1 MYTADQGLSC
11 VQDRP
16 HRKAAPVSLA
26 TASTALAK
34 YTVLDLTRARAGPTA
49 VRQLADWGAQVIKIE
64 LPGSDATPD
73 FMDRHSPDFQ
83 NLHRNKR
90 SMTLNLKHP
99 DGLAIFKQLARHADV
114 IVENYRPDV
123 KHRLGIDYEAIKALN
138 PRLVYASISGFGQD
152 GPYVDRPGVDPI
164 VQGMGGH
171 MMVTGEPGRGPMRS
185 GAALSDVGAGLLC
198 ANGILTALL
207 ERETSGAGQW
217 VQASLIEAMIFLL
230 DFQAARWTMA
240 QDLPQQVGNNHPTNA
255 PMGVFQTQDGY
266 ITIAASRPMWRK
278 FCVALGAPELT
289 ERPEYATADRRV
301 ENREALNA
309 DIARVTHTK
318 TSAEWIEIMN
328 KAGVPCGPIYTLEET
343 FNDPQVQHLGIAQT
357 VASPTL
363 GPITIIG
370 QAFRLSRTPSRLVS
384 AAPVCGADT
393 DAILQELGYGAEAIA
408 ALRARQVI

>member
-1 MYTADQGLSC
+1 MSQ
-11 VQDRP
+11 
-16 HRKAAPVSLA
+16 A
-26 TASTALAK
+26 TASQALAK
-34 YTVLDLTRARAGPTA
+34 YKVLDLTRARAGPTA

-64 LPGSDATPD
+64 LPGSDDTPD
-73 FMDRHSPDFQ
+73 FMDRPSPDFQ

-99 DGLAIFKQLARHADV
+99 DGRDIFKQLARHADV

-123 KHRLGIDYEAIKALN
+123 KHRLGIDYEAIKAIN
-138 PRLVYASISGFGQD
+138 PRIVYASISGFGQD
-152 GPYVDRPGVDPI
+152 GPYAARPGVDPI

-207 ERETSGAGQW
+207 ERETSGQGQW
-217 VQASLIEAMIFLL
+217 VQASLLEAMIFLL

-240 QDLPQQVGNNHPTNA
+240 QDLPAQVGNNHPTNA
-255 PMGVFQTQDGY
+255 PMGVFRTQDGY

-278 FCVALGAPELT
+278 LCVALGVPALL
-289 ERPEYATADRRV
+289 ERPEYATAASRV
-301 ENREALNA
+301 THREALNA
-309 DIARVTHTK
+309 DIEQVTQTK
-318 TSAEWIEIMN
+318 VSAAWIEIMN
-328 KAGVPCGPIYTLEET
+328 EAGVPCGPIYTLEDT

-357 VASPTL
+357 VESPTL
-363 GPITIIG
+363 GPVTIIG
-370 QAFRLSRTPSRLVS
+370 QAFRLSRTPSCLAR
-384 AAPVCGADT
+384 AAPECGADT
-393 DAILQELGYGAEAIA
+393 DAILQGLGYDAEAIA

>member
-1 MYTADQGLSC
+1 MRHT
-11 VQDRP
+11 P
-16 HRKAAPVSLA
+16 
-26 TASTALAK
+26 ASTALAK

-64 LPGSDATPD
+64 MPGSDDTPD

-99 DGLAIFKQLARHADV
+99 EGLDIFTQLARHADV
-114 IVENYRPDV
+114 LVENYRPDV
-123 KHRLGIDYEAIKALN
+123 KHRLGMDYEAINAIN
-138 PRLVYASISGFGQD
+138 PRIIYGSISGFGQD
-152 GPYVDRPGVDPI
+152 GPYADRPGVDPI

-217 VQASLIEAMIFLL
+217 VQASLLEAMIFLL

-240 QDLPQQVGNNHPTNA
+240 QDLPTQVGNNHPTNA
-255 PMGVFQTQDGY
+255 PMGVFRTQDGY
-266 ITIAASRPMWRK
+266 MTIAASRPLWRK
-278 FCVALGAPELT
+278 LCIALGAPALL
-289 ERPEYATADRRV
+289 ERPEYATAASRV
-301 ENREALNA
+301 THREALNA
-309 DIARVTHTK
+309 EIERVTQTQ
-318 TSAEWIEIMN
+318 TSAAWIDILN
-328 KAGVPCGPIYTLEET
+328 HAGVPCGPIYTLEDT

-357 VASPTL
+357 VASPRL
-363 GPITIIG
+363 GPTTIIG
-370 QAFRLSRTPSRLVS
+370 QAFRLSRTPSRLVN
-384 AAPVCGADT
+384 AAPECGADT
-393 DAILQELGYGAEAIA
+393 ADILREMGYETDAIA

>member
-1 MYTADQGLSC
+1 M
-11 VQDRP
+11 RP
-16 HRKAAPVSLA
+16 AP
-26 TASTALAK
+26 ASTALAK
-34 YTVLDLTRARAGPTA
+34 YRVLDLTRARAGPTA

-64 LPGSDATPD
+64 LPGSDEAPD

-123 KHRLGIDYEAIKALN
+123 KHRLGIDYEAIKAVN

-152 GPYVDRPGVDPI
+152 GPYADRPGVDPI

-171 MMVTGEPGRGPMRS
+171 MLVTGEPGRGPMRS

-207 ERETSGAGQW
+207 EREASGAGQW
-217 VQASLIEAMIFLL
+217 VQASLLEAMIFLL

-240 QDLPQQVGNNHPTNA
+240 HDLPQQVGNNHPTNA
-255 PMGVFQTQDGY
+255 PMGVFRTQDGY

-278 FCVALGAPELT
+278 LCVALGAPELL
-289 ERPEYATADRRV
+289 ERPEYATAASRV
-301 ENREALNA
+301 THREALNA
-309 DIARVTHTK
+309 DIERVTHTK
-318 TSAEWIEIMN
+318 TSAEWIDIMN

-343 FNDPQVQHLGIAQT
+343 FNDPQVQHLGIAQM
-357 VASPTL
+357 VESPTL

-384 AAPVCGADT
+384 AAPECGADT
-393 DAILQELGYGAEAIA
+393 DAILRELGYSAEAIA

>member
-1 MYTADQGLSC
+1 MSQ
-11 VQDRP
+11 
-16 HRKAAPVSLA
+16 A
-26 TASTALAK
+26 TASKALSK
-34 YTVLDLTRARAGPTA
+34 YKVLDLTRARAGPTA

-64 LPGSDATPD
+64 MPASGQAPD

-90 SMTLNLKHP
+90 SMSLNLKSP
-99 DGLAIFKQLARHADV
+99 EGLDIFKQLARQADV

-123 KHRLGIDYEAIKALN
+123 KHRLGIDYESIKAIN
-138 PRLVYASISGFGQD
+138 PRIVYGSISGFGQD

-207 ERETSGAGQW
+207 EREDSGEGQW

-240 QDLPQQVGNNHPTNA
+240 RDLPQQVGNNHPTNA
-255 PMGVFQTQDGY
+255 PMGVFKTQDGY

-278 FCVALGAPELT
+278 FCVALGAPELM
-289 ERPEYATADRRV
+289 ERPAYASAEMRLR
-301 ENREALNA
+301 NRYELNA
-309 DIARVTHTK
+309 DIERLTQTK
-318 TSAEWIEIMN
+318 ASAEWIKIMN

-357 VASPTL
+357 VESETL
-363 GPITIIG
+363 GPTTIIG

-384 AAPVCGADT
+384 AAPECGADT
-393 DAILQELGYGAEAIA
+393 DDILAELGYGADEIA
-408 ALRARQVI
+408 VLRARQVI

>member
-1 MYTADQGLSC
+1 MRHT
-11 VQDRP
+11 P
-16 HRKAAPVSLA
+16 
-26 TASTALAK
+26 ASKALAK
-34 YTVLDLTRARAGPTA
+34 YKVLDLTRARAGPTA
-49 VRQLADWGAQVIKIE
+49 VRQLADWGAQVIKME
-64 LPGSDATPD
+64 MPGSDATPD

-99 DGLAIFKQLARHADV
+99 EGLDIFKQLARHADV

-123 KHRLGIDYEAIKALN
+123 KHRLSIDYAAIKAIN
-138 PRLVYASISGFGQD
+138 SRIIYASISGFGQD

-171 MMVTGEPGRGPMRS
+171 MMVTGEHGRGPMRS

-207 ERETSGAGQW
+207 EREDSGEGQW

-240 QDLPQQVGNNHPTNA
+240 HDLPAQVGNNHPTNA
-255 PMGVFQTQDGY
+255 PMGVFKTQDGY

-278 FCVALGAPELT
+278 FCGALGAPELT
-289 ERPEYATADRRV
+289 TRPEYDTADRRV
-301 ENREALNA
+301 KNREALNA
-309 DIARVTHTK
+309 DIERVTQTK
-318 TSAEWIEIMN
+318 ASAEWIEIMN

-343 FNDPQVQHLGIAQT
+343 FNDPQVQHLGTAQT
-357 VASPTL
+357 VESATL
-363 GPITIIG
+363 GPTTIIG

-384 AAPVCGADT
+384 AAPECGADT
-393 DAILQELGYGAEAIA
+393 DDILRELGYEAETIA
-408 ALRARQVI
+408 VLRARRVI

>member
-1 MYTADQGLSC
+1 MT
-11 VQDRP
+11 P
-16 HRKAAPVSLA
+16 HPLP
-26 TASTALAK
+26 LNDFL
-34 YTVLDLTRARAGPTA
+34 VLDLTAHRAGPTA

-64 LPGSDATPD
+64 PSGELVDATGSRRD
-73 FMDRHSPDFQ
+73 GPDFQ

-90 SMTLNLKHP
+90 AITLNLKSDEGH
-99 DGLAIFKQLARHADV
+99 AIFFKLAERADV
-114 IVENYRPDV
+114 IVENYKSDV
-123 KHRLGIDYEAIKALN
+123 KHRLGIDYEAIRAIN
-138 PRLVYASISGFGQD
+138 PRIVYGSISGFGQD

-240 QDLPQQVGNNHPTNA
+240 QDLPAQVGNNHPTNA
-255 PMGVFQTQDGY
+255 PMGVFRTQDGY

-278 FCVALGAPELT
+278 LCIALGAPELL
-289 ERPEYATADRRV
+289 ERPEYAMAASRV
-301 ENREALNA
+301 PHREALNA
-309 DIARVTHTK
+309 DIERVTQTK
-318 TSAEWIEIMN
+318 VSADWIEIMN

-357 VASPTL
+357 VESPKL
-363 GPITIIG
+363 GPTTIIG
-370 QAFRLSRTPSRLVS
+370 QAFRLSRTPSHLVS
-384 AAPVCGADT
+384 AAPECGADT
-393 DAILQELGYGAEAIA
+393 DDILRELGYGADAIA